1 MKSANASIVTAVMV
15 LASAMVAAVAPTK
28 ASSAHNHPRYR
39 LFDLG
44 PGTGVG
50 AGVIL
55 ANHQGD
61 VVGGVLTS
69 IPNPDLHNPNP
80 LWGPTEFTTHT
91 FRWRNGRLS
100 DLGTLP
106 GGHNSGAVAV
116 NESGTIVGL
125 ADNGVID
132 PLTGYRSAC
141 LLMATRRH
149 ARFRHF
155 RWTGQLGLLCE

>member
-1 MKSANASIVTAVMV
+1 M
-15 LASAMVAAVAPTK
+15 
-28 ASSAHNHPRYR
+28 R

-44 PGTGVG
+44 TFGGPSSGIGSG
-50 AGVIL
+50 L
-55 ANHQGD
+55 AVANDQGD
-61 VVGGVLTS
+61 VGGALTS
-69 IPNPDLHNPNP
+69 TPNPDLLNPNP

-141 LLMATRRH
+141 LLMATRCD
-149 ARFRHF
+149 ARFRHV
-155 RWTGQLGLLCE
+155 RRARQLGFLCE